1 MKLCSNNEIRIQ
13 GRGKYGVQE
22 KEGKHGKANRTGL
35 WEAVPSK
42 KYNPVM
48 KKNIYPYKKMKWKL
62 KHLKEDRQYKQIFKS
77 QCETW

>member
-1 MKLCSNNEIRIQ
+1 MRLCSNNEIRIQ

-22 KEGKHGKANRTGL
+22 KEGKHEKANRTGL

-48 KKNIYPYKKMKWKL
+48 KKNIYPYKKNEMKIKTS
-62 KHLKEDRQYKQIFKS
+62 KGGQTIQTDF
-77 QCETW
+77 